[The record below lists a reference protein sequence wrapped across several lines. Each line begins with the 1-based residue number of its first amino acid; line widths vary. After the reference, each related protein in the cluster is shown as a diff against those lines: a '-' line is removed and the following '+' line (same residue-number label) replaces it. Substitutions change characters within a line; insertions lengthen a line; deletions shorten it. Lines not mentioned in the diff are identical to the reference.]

1 MSGPVNPI
9 KPQTNKKGGNRKRS
23 ASKEAPSSMIDLSKV
38 QNSYV
43 VVGPGE
49 AKKKQ
54 VPKVPSKDKEENKE
68 ESNTNAST
76 EKNTADKK

>member
-1 MSGPVNPI
+1 
-9 KPQTNKKGGNRKRS
+9 
-23 ASKEAPSSMIDLSKV
+23 MIDLSKV

-54 VPKVPSKDKEENKE
+54 VPKAPPKDKEENKE